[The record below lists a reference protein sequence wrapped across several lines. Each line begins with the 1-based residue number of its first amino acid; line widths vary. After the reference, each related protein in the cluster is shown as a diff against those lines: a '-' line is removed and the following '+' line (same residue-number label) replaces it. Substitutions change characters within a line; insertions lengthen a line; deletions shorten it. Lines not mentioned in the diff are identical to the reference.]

1 LPKYVLE
8 YLNRQIRTSRSSVF
22 LNRMKHRSGTRI
34 VEKLFRVKIAEAP
47 IGNRHDAISKVD
59 LSYINSVLITRVK
72 LSPYVLK

>member
-1 LPKYVLE
+1 
-8 YLNRQIRTSRSSVF
+8 
-22 LNRMKHRSGTRI
+22 MSGTRI